1 MSLIKTEVKI
11 SEPEDTAIESTQMEV
26 QENQKTGK
34 Q

>member
-11 SEPEDTAIESTQMEV
+11 SEPEDTAIETTQTEV
-26 QENQKTGK
+26 RKEQKTEK